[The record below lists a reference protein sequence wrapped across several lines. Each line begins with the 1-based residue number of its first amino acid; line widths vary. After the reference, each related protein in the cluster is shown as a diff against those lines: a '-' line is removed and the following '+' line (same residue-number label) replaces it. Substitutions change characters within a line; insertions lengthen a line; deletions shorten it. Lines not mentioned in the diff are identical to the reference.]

1 MPSAPEAGASILIVD
16 DNDTANPN
24 ETSEADTYLLA
35 LTQAG
40 YAPALW
46 VTADQDAP
54 AIDELEKYRWVIW
67 SSGGYENGGPG
78 VNDLDVLLNYINT
91 GGWLTISSRRPF
103 FAMSTDDA
111 SVIVDVIVDDDS
123 PELAAGLPT
132 EPIELANGLPPVT
145 PLEINDG
152 IDGPLVAL
160 RRGPNS
166 GNPDAPLLFVATD
179 DDSPEASGARLMI
192 LGMALNWLP
201 EGHDV
206 QLAQNMAEVMLA
218 EE

>member
-1 MPSAPEAGASILIVD
+1 LVVD

-24 ETSEADTYLLA
+24 DPSEADTYLIA

-40 YAPALW
+40 YAPDLW

-54 AIDELEKYRWVIW
+54 PVEKVLSYQWVIW

-78 VNDLDVLLNYINT
+78 VSDLDILLNYINK

-111 SVIVDVIVDDDS
+111 SVIADVVVGSDS
-123 PELAAGLPT
+123 PELVTGLPA

-145 PLEINDG
+145 PLEINDE
-152 IDGPLVAL
+152 IEGPLVAL

-166 GNPDAPLLFVATD
+166 GNPNAPLLFVATD
-179 DDSPEASGARLMI
+179 AGSPDSTGARLMI
-192 LGMALNWLP
+192 LGMSLSWLP
-201 EGHDV
+201 DGYDV
-206 QLAQNMAEVMLA
+206 QLAQNMAKVMLA
-218 EE
+218 EK